1 MIILTGGA
9 GFVGSNLLSAL
20 NARSMTEVLVV
31 DRRGDSF
38 RNLSDLRFSDF
49 MQPGEFAQ
57 ALGRKAF
64 PQRIEAIFHQ
74 GACADTTCADARYMI
89 ENNFTFSKL
98 ILNFALSHKIPL
110 VYASSAAV
118 YGSSSAFAPSRE
130 NERPL
135 NLYALSKLAFDNHVR
150 CAAAKSA
157 STVAGLR
164 YFNVYGPRESHK
176 GKMASMVYQLYR
188 QLKES
193 GRARLFVG
201 SDGYA
206 DGEQRRDFVFV
217 DDIVRVNLALAEGPV
232 RRGVFNVGTGH
243 SRSFNDVAGTIIS
256 QLGAGAI
263 DYIPFPPSLVDKY
276 QSFTQAELSEL
287 RETGYTEP
295 FSTLEN
301 GIAKSID
308 AWNKESQ
315 SADD

>member
-9 GFVGSNLLSAL
+9 GFIGSNLLGAL
-20 NARSMTEVLVV
+20 NAKGVTDVLVV
-31 DRRGDSF
+31 DRVGDSS
-38 RNLSDLRFSDF
+38 RNLKDLRFSDF
-49 MQPGEFAQ
+49 MRPEEFRR
-57 ALGRKAF
+57 ALER
-64 PQRIEAIFHQ
+64 RILPNRIDAIFHQ
-74 GACADTTCADARYMI
+74 GACADTTCTDGRYMI
-89 ENNFTFSKL
+89 ENNFTFSRL
-98 ILNFALSHKIPL
+98 ILDFALARKIPL

-135 NLYALSKLAFDNHVR
+135 NLYGLSKLAFDNHVR
-150 CAAAKSA
+150 SVAAKTH
-157 STVAGLR
+157 STVCGLR

-193 GRARLFVG
+193 GRARLFKG
-201 SDGYA
+201 TDGYA

-217 DDIVRVNLALAEGPV
+217 NDIVRVSLALAEGPV

-263 DYIPFPPSLVDKY
+263 DYIPFPASLVDKY
-276 QSFTQAELSEL
+276 QRWKMESRSRSMPGTRNLSQATTDYSED
-287 RETGYTEP
+287 R
-295 FSTLEN
+295 
-301 GIAKSID
+301 
-308 AWNKESQ
+308 
-315 SADD
+315 